1 MALDVLATR
10 LQTLLDDGCLP
21 ASQLSDRMRA
31 RLDPLFRV
39 GALVEE
45 HQGRGKRVELKHR
58 ESLERWIGSNYPSGL
73 LGTDA
78 SLPARAESAAN
89 FRNTKRGRALEAAL
103 VHMRGFSQ
111 CRLIRGPR
119 EQPLAAMTAA
129 FGVAGVVIDPAD
141 PWQLSGTLGVVENLE
156 LFMQIERVV
165 PALDAALWAAGR
177 LANHVLSWLGKQDQL
192 RVVHFGDYDPV
203 GLSEY
208 LRLRATLGER
218 VRFYVPPDFEERL
231 SRFGQRELLVRSA
244 DLLAGVRRRAD
255 ESVRQVLA
263 VIERHGLGL
272 EHESILIPLS
282 SSNCEPDSDRRAV
295 SDAREE
301 PCQL

>member
-1 MALDVLATR
+1 MALDVLAAR
-10 LQTLLDDGCLP
+10 LQTLLDVGSLP
-21 ASQLSDRMRA
+21 ASQLTGKMRA

-45 HQGRGKRVELKHR
+45 HQGRGKRVDLKHR

-78 SLPARAESAAN
+78 ALPARAESAAN
-89 FRNTKRGRALEAAL
+89 FRNTKRGRALEVAL
-103 VHMRGFSQ
+103 VHMRGFGQ
-111 CRLIRGPR
+111 CRLKRGPC
-119 EQPLAAMTAA
+119 EQPLAALTAA
-129 FGVAGVVIDPAD
+129 FGVAGVLIDPAQ
-141 PWQLSGTLGVVENLE
+141 PWQLSGTLGIVENLE

-192 RVVHFGDYDPV
+192 QVIHFGDYDPV

-208 LRLRATLGER
+208 LRLRATLGQR
-218 VRFYVPPDFEERL
+218 VQLYVPPDFEERL
-231 SRFGQRELLVRSA
+231 SRFGQRELLIRSA
-244 DLLAGVRRRAD
+244 DLFPGVRRRAD

-263 VIERHGLGL
+263 IIERHGLGL
-272 EHESILIPLS
+272 EHESIVIPLS
-282 SSNCEPDSDRRAV
+282 GSNCETMLGRSAV
-295 SDAREE
+295 SDESE
-301 PCQL
+301 GSCQF